1 MRKAIQVVAVIV
13 AAWAVACTEAGASVV
28 IESWG
33 GDYVTASKP
42 MVLPTASNPSA
53 NTWTYPYS
61 STTAINPTQYP
72 GPRFYGALQVTNTEQ
87 STAAASWYQTPR
99 VVEYAAADRMRLL
112 SAALTTSGGQTAASG
127 LIFFQK
133 ADFTNG
139 MNNASA
145 VVFDSTSTFSMTMQ
159 SSYVAEV
166 RLAVMNDGQW
176 YLSQAAFTSATISL
190 TNLAAQNFG
199 AWNISSSSVP
209 LPGAP
214 TSFTTL
220 GSSLGNI
227 QAVGF
232 YFTGSTSTAG
242 VRAGV
247 DVMTFNVTA
256 IPEPAAGVLFSL
268 GLGLVL
274 LRGKSLFSRL
284 SGREQS

>member
-1 MRKAIQVVAVIV
+1 
-13 AAWAVACTEAGASVV
+13 
-28 IESWG
+28 
-33 GDYVTASKP
+33 VTATRP
-42 MVLPTASNPSA
+42 IVLPAPSNPSA
-53 NTWTYPYS
+53 NTWTYQYS
-61 STTAINPTQYP
+61 STTAINPTLYT

-99 VVEYAAADRMRLL
+99 VVEYTTADRMRLL
-112 SAALTTSGGQTAASG
+112 SAALATSGGETAASG

-145 VVFDSTSTFSMTMQ
+145 VTFDSTSTFSMTRQ

-166 RLAVMNDGQW
+166 RLAVMNEGVW
-176 YLSQAAFTSATISL
+176 YLSQSAFTSDTISL

-199 AWNISSSSVP
+199 AWNISSTSSP
-209 LPGAP
+209 LPAAP

-232 YFTGSTSTAG
+232 YFNGSTSTAG

-247 DVMTFNVTA
+247 DLMSFSVSAV
-256 IPEPAAGVLFSL
+256 PEPAVSVLL
-268 GLGLVL
+268 GLGLGLAL
-274 LRGKSLFSRL
+274 LRARN
-284 SGREQS
+284 RAPRA